1 MSINKSDLVL
11 RMRMIDPSKD
21 KKTHAE
27 SLDTVL
33 KVLEEAF
40 ASGHGVTLTNF
51 GHFKLQTYASRK
63 ARNPHT
69 GGAVVVPEQRK
80 LSFKAAPVLKARL
93 NGKWSSNVSLIVVT
107 HQLQS

>member
-11 RMRMIDPSKD
+11 HMRLLDPTKD

-27 SLDTVL
+27 NLDTVL
-33 KVLEEAF
+33 KAMEESF
-40 ASGHGVTLTNF
+40 LSGHSVTLTNF

-69 GGAVVVPEQRK
+69 GGTVVVPEQRK

-93 NGKWSSNVSLIVVT
+93 NGK
-107 HQLQS
+107 